1 MARDEKL
8 IAETFTEY
16 VQAFQ
21 TLNPHAVFS
30 YCHLPCMFIAP
41 QGVLVMASTA
51 EIERFFGRIMDGLK
65 ARGYGRSELN
75 DLQVKQM
82 SKDTALV
89 SVGRVR
95 YTTHGQELERLGETY
110 SLRKTVGGWKITAA
124 MVHDPE
130 TVLKLE

>member
-1 MARDEKL
+1 MIRDEKL

-21 TLNPHAVFS
+21 TLNPQAVFS

-41 QGVLVMASTA
+41 QGVLVMASSA
-51 EIERFFGRIMDGLK
+51 EVERFFGRIMDGLK
-65 ARGYGRSELN
+65 ARGYGRSELK

-89 SVGRVR
+89 SVGRVHTR
-95 YTTHGQELERLGETY
+95 PMGRNWSGSAKPIRCAKPL
-110 SLRKTVGGWKITAA
+110 TAG
-124 MVHDPE
+124 
-130 TVLKLE
+130 KLLWPWSTIRRPS